1 MTMATKPVHY
11 ITFIP
16 GGCFKTAC
24 GIILAG
30 EAKQHAT
37 ALRDDVTCKRCLKS
51 KRISPWPKRK
61 ARTLGAALS
70 MTLACLLL
78 VACGGDEFEA
88 DYYGAGG
95 SAAGAAGMAGS
106 GGSAGAT
113 GGSAGSA
120 GIGGAAGSV
129 GGSAGAPVGG
139 AAGSAGLGGS
149 GSAGM
154 AGSGGSAG
162 ATGGSAG
169 SAGIGGAA
177 GSVGGS
183 AGAPVGGA
191 AGSAGLGGSG
201 GSGGTST
208 TATTTLPD
216 GFAIDDYEVTRS
228 QYDAWL
234 ATSPSTTG
242 QQSTCGFNT
251 SFAPDPTCM
260 GNTMVCDA
268 SQQDCS
274 DYPQVC
280 VDWCDAQAYCV
291 AQGGHLCGH
300 MQGGAPGNAYNGTDV
315 DKSQW
320 YYACTSDGSYAYPYG
335 NTYDSS
341 ACSYASCLDVGFKT
355 ECVSPVSPYAEVHD
369 LSGNVREWTNE
380 CETNTQGKFDK
391 CMTRGG
397 SFMLG
402 FDASMTRCDTYQTS
416 ERISVAY
423 DVGFR
428 CCYNQ

>member
-1 MTMATKPVHY
+1 MATTKPVHY

-16 GGCFKTAC
+16 AGCFKTAC
-24 GIILAG
+24 GLILAG
-30 EAKQHAT
+30 PAKEHAT
-37 ALRDDVTCKRCLKS
+37 AYADKVTCKRCLAS
-51 KRISPWPKRK
+51 KRIKPWASRK
-61 ARTLGAALS
+61 PGSVSYALA
-70 MTLACLLL
+70 MALACLLL
-78 VACGGDEFEA
+78 AACGGDEFEA
-88 DYYGAGG
+88 DWYGAGG
-95 SAAGAAGMAGS
+95 SAAGASGMAGS

-120 GIGGAAGSV
+120 GTGGAAGSV

-139 AAGSAGLGGS
+139 AAGSAG
-149 GSAGM
+149 A
-154 AGSGGSAG
+154 
-162 ATGGSAG
+162 
-169 SAGIGGAA
+169 
-177 GSVGGS
+177 
-183 AGAPVGGA
+183 
-191 AGSAGLGGSG
+191 GGSG

-208 TATTTLPD
+208 STTTLPA

-228 QYDAWL
+228 QYEAWL

-251 SFAPDPTCM
+251 SFEPDPTCM
-260 GNTMVCDA
+260 GNAMVCDA

-320 YYACTSDGSYAYPYG
+320 YYACTSDGAYAYPYG
-335 NTYDSS
+335 NTYDSA
-341 ACSYASCLDVGFKT
+341 ACSYASCLDVGFKAG
-355 ECVSPVSPYAEVHD
+355 CASPISPYAEIHD

-402 FDASMTRCDTYQTS
+402 FDASMTRCDTLQTS